1 MIKDICHDLT
11 VLSSV
16 STPLTESDDLS
27 VIQDLKDTLAANR
40 DKCVG
45 LAGNMIGVLKNVIVF
60 IDEEGFIRAMIN
72 PVIVKM
78 SEPYD
83 TEEGCLSL
91 EEGERPCKRYNKINV
106 EYFSE
111 DFKKRKKSFKG
122 FVAEIIQH
130 EVDHLS
136 GIII

>member
-40 DKCVG
+40 EKCVG

-60 IDEEGFIRAMIN
+60 IDEEGFIRAMVN

-106 EYFSE
+106 EYLSE

>member
-1 MIKDICHDLT
+1 MKILETKSTDL
-11 VLSSV
+11 SQN
-16 STPLTESDDLS
+16 DDLS
-27 VIQDLKDTLAANR
+27 VIKDLFDTLSFYR

-60 IDEEGFIRAMIN
+60 IDEEGFIRTMIN
-72 PVIVKM
+72 PVIVKK

-91 EEGERPCKRYNKINV
+91 EEGERPCKRYNRINV
-106 EYFSE
+106 EFLSE
-111 DFKKRKKSFKG
+111 DFKKRKKSYKG